1 MTGRADDV
9 EGRER
14 LVASF
19 FEGTG
24 STYDLVVQ
32 VFTLGLDSSWKR
44 EILDRVPPSKRI
56 LDLGC
61 GTGIVSQRL
70 ARRFP
75 EAEIVGVDVTED
87 YLAIYE
93 ERLRG
98 NRRTR
103 GRSMLGNA
111 ETLSL
116 EGEFDTVVSSYLAKY
131 VDSGRLLSNVAH
143 HINPGGTFI
152 AHDFNLPTNRVCQFA
167 WQHYNRAINSVGGAL
182 FPRWRTVF
190 DGGLAGL
197 IRESRWFDLLPEAL
211 SEHGF
216 VDVQRKLLSFECAG
230 LVWARKKS

>member
-1 MTGRADDV
+1 MEDRQ
-9 EGRER
+9 R

-19 FEGTG
+19 FDGTG

-44 EILDRVPPSKRI
+44 EILDRIPPSNRI

-61 GTGIVSQRL
+61 GTGIVSQGL

-75 EAEIVGVDVTED
+75 NAEIVGVDVTED

-98 NRRTR
+98 NKRTR
-103 GRSMLGNA
+103 GRSVLGNA

-131 VDSGRLLSNVAH
+131 VDLGRLLGNVAH
-143 HINPGGTFI
+143 HIKPGGTFI
-152 AHDFNLPTNRVCQFA
+152 AHDFSLPTKRVYRFT
-167 WQHYNRAINSVGGAL
+167 WQHYNRVISSVGGAL

-190 DGGLAGL
+190 DGGLASL

-211 SEHGF
+211 SEYGF
-216 VDVQRKLLSFECAG
+216 VDVKRKALSFGCAG